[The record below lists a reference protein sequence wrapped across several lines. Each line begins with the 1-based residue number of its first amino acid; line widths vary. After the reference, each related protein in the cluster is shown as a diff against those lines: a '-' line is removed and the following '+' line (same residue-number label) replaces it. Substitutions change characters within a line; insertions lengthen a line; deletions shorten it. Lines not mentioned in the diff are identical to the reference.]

1 MTLLPPFV
9 RLDDEYQFIHVPT
22 TNRNRAEMQSRSS
35 SVFTPVLIAGSII
48 LLIGF
53 GIRASFGVFQIP
65 IAAEFGWPRAEFSIA
80 IAIQNLAWGI
90 GQPIF
95 AAIAEKFGSRLAV
108 LIGALLYSAGLALSS
123 FSATPLGHQLL
134 EVMVGFGIAG
144 TGFGVILAVV
154 GRAAPDSNRSLA
166 LGIATAAG
174 SVGQII
180 GPPFAAVLLA
190 YMNWSMVFV
199 VFSVLIL
206 SVLFA
211 LPMLGRKDQIAVED
225 LEESLSKILILA
237 FKDPSYTMVFL
248 GFFSCGFQIAFF
260 TAHFPAMIT
269 EMSSPVDPDGFLASF
284 GITTTAALGA
294 ISIGL
299 IGFTNVIGTVLAGA
313 LGRTYLKKHLLV
325 FIYTSRTIISI
336 LFITFPITPLSVV
349 LFSLA
354 MGFLWLAT
362 VPLTSGLIA
371 AIYGL
376 RYMGT
381 LYGIVFLSHQIGGF
395 LGVWLGGILH
405 DIYGSYSTVW
415 WVGIGVAAFSA
426 AIHLPVKESPLE
438 SRMVR
443 AG

>member
-1 MTLLPPFV
+1 
-9 RLDDEYQFIHVPT
+9 
-22 TNRNRAEMQSRSS
+22 MQARSR
-35 SVFTPVLIAGSII
+35 SVFTPVLVAGSII
-48 LLIGF
+48 LLVGF

-65 IAAEFGWPRAEFSIA
+65 IADEFGWPRADFSIA

-95 AAIAEKFGSRLAV
+95 AAIAEKFGTRLAIV
-108 LIGALLYSAGLALSS
+108 LGALLYSAGLALSS
-123 FSATPLGHQLL
+123 LSATPLGHQLL
-134 EVMVGFGIAG
+134 EVLVGFGIAG

-154 GRAAPDSNRSLA
+154 GRTTPDSNRSLA

-190 YMNWSMVFV
+190 YMDWSMVFV

-206 SVLFA
+206 SVLLV
-211 LPMLGRKDQIAVED
+211 LPMLDDRDQVATKD
-225 LEESLSKILILA
+225 LEESLSQILVLA
-237 FKDPSYTMVFL
+237 FRDPSYTMVFL
-248 GFFSCGFQIAFF
+248 GFFSCGFQVAFF
-260 TAHFPAMIT
+260 TAHFPALVT
-269 EMSSPVDPDGFLASF
+269 EMSGPVDPDGFLANI
-284 GITTTAALGA
+284 GITTTATLGA

-299 IGFTNVIGTVLAGA
+299 IGFTNVIGTVVAGA
-313 LGRTYLKKHLLV
+313 LGKTYLKKHLLV

-336 LFITFPITPLSVV
+336 LFVLFPITPLSVV
-349 LFSLA
+349 LFSLT

-371 AIYGL
+371 AIYGI

-395 LGVWLGGILH
+395 LGVWLGGVLH

-415 WVGIGVAAFSA
+415 WVGIAVAAFSA
-426 AIHLPVKESPLE
+426 VIHLPVKESPLE
-438 SRMVR
+438 SRLAQ